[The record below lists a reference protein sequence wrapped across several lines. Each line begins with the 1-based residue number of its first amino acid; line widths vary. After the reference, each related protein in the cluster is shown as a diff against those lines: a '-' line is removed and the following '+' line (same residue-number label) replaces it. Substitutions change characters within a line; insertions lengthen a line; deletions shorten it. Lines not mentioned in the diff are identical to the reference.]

1 MNYVRKNTKDF
12 RSGIIH
18 TIKSIVVILF
28 QKSCKIINLYEV
40 CFISIGH
47 CMSPDVTE
55 HVIENS
61 HGIKDMWEY
70 HLLSFSK
77 RLS

>member
-1 MNYVRKNTKDF
+1 
-12 RSGIIH
+12 
-18 TIKSIVVILF
+18 
-28 QKSCKIINLYEV
+28 
-40 CFISIGH
+40 
-47 CMSPDVTE
+47 MSPDVTE